1 MTKSRAS
8 KKWIDPFLAGIPE
21 MTDEKIQQ
29 CLEFAQMI
37 RDATRQQSRMKVR
50 DLPKHLKD
58 QEKALLKERAR
69 RRGEV
74 VEKESL
80 TAAQVD
86 YATLSFLST
95 DRSA

>member
-1 MTKSRAS
+1 
-8 KKWIDPFLAGIPE
+8 
-21 MTDEKIQQ
+21 
-29 CLEFAQMI
+29 
-37 RDATRQQSRMKVR
+37 
-50 DLPKHLKD
+50 
-58 QEKALLKERAR
+58 LLKERDR

-86 YATLSFLST
+86 YATLSFVST

>member
-1 MTKSRAS
+1 MTRV
-8 KKWIDPFLAGIPE
+8 DPFLARIPE
-21 MTDEKIQQ
+21 MSDEKVQQ
-29 CLEFAQMI
+29 CLDFAQKI
-37 RDATRQQSRMKVR
+37 REATRQQSRARMR
-50 DLPKHLKD
+50 DLPKHLKA
-58 QEKALLKERAR
+58 QEKALLKERDR

-86 YATLSFLST
+86 YATLSFVST